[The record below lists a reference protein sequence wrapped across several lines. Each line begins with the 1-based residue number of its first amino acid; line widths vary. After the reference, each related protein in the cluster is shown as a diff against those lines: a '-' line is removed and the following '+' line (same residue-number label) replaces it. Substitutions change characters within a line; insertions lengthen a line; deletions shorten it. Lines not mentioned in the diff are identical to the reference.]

1 MAMKVRT
8 DTESKSSKSSASGG
22 SNVTSLAEFK
32 YHARNNLNVKGDLR
46 DQSLT
51 AATLV
56 DTSTIHFNQP
66 LYRIS
71 KEDLSE
77 QATPVIGKQQLE
89 KLFSTKAANDPT
101 TSHLLSQDI
110 NPMLASWL
118 AAYSFTCQRTKQA
131 EAPFVRLEDKE
142 AHIAHHERM
151 ERRQLK
157 LVPPP
162 MPWEWRTRKA
172 TLGWSG
178 RPPTE
183 LQLRQRWIR
192 KGSKARSAL
201 VGMQQRI
208 SKAIRL
214 PENNPHQWVQNQPT
228 NRHWSCLTTSTD
240 VNGIANWMRRK
251 EHSRYEF
258 SYPDTPDENSPKIP
272 TSYYFKLCARKRR
285 LSFFNHLCTDDDLKL
300 PTKGDEEVFNRFKS
314 PHEVKALA
322 AKLPTQSNPRT
333 IKLKRDHAKW
343 MQILGKRLGA
353 PTRKQRYKAALR
365 ATVSQLLQ
373 PESKRQK
380 KERCKAIQQARDYY
394 SYLKH
399 KARSNQFIPYV
410 PVKSLEVGGGTIG
423 CRYEGMWA
431 WHALSLIVDTRKLI
445 VDSLVFDDY
454 WMRYVG
460 WYKSWQGGVITFDEL
475 RETAQGIFNMSNEC
489 QQPLAS
495 TGDKEE
501 CGTDTFSLNKR
512 TLFVD
517 RNGVVTDKLSLVTR
531 EEAIERGY
539 ASPVLMSNR
548 ESLIVKDVV
557 LSKKALDSWNSQ
569 GYGNVDHFILARG
582 WKKIGALMLPTDPID
597 NEDNGVVTVELPPA
611 IGRRLSA

>member
-131 EAPFVRLEDKE
+131 EAPFVRLVDKE

-151 ERRQLK
+151 GRRHLK

-162 MPWEWRTRKA
+162 MPPEWRTRKA

-178 RPPTE
+178 RPPTP
-183 LQLRQRWIR
+183 LQLVQRTLRRSTER
-192 KGSKARSAL
+192 KLTVMRK
-201 VGMQQRI
+201 RI
-208 SKAIRL
+208 SEAIRL
-214 PENNPHQWVQNQPT
+214 PENNPYQWVQNQPT
-228 NRHWSCLTTSTD
+228 NYHWPGLITLTQ
-240 VNGIANWMRRK
+240 VYGIANWMRRK
-251 EHSRYEF
+251 EQSRYDFTYSDNPEKE
-258 SYPDTPDENSPKIP
+258 SCSIP
-272 TSYYFKLCARKRR
+272 VSNYFRYCARKRR

-300 PTKGDEEVFNRFKS
+300 QTKGDEEVFNRFKS

-333 IKLKRDHAKW
+333 IKLKKDHDRW
-343 MQILGKRLGA
+343 MQILGQRLGT
-353 PTRKQRYKAALR
+353 PTRKQR
-365 ATVSQLLQ
+365 Q
-373 PESKRQK
+373 E
-380 KERCKAIQQARDYY
+380 ERCSAIQQAKEYY

-399 KARSNQFIPYV
+399 KARSNPFTPYV
-410 PVKSLEVGGGTIG
+410 PTKSPKEVVGGTVG

-431 WHALSLIVDTRKLI
+431 WHALSVIVDTRKLI
-445 VDSLVFDDY
+445 VNSLVFDDY

-460 WYKSWQGGVITFDEL
+460 WYKSWQEGVITFDEL
-475 RETAQGIFNMSNEC
+475 RETAQGIFDFQNEY

-495 TGDKEE
+495 TGDPKEE
-501 CGTDTFSLNKR
+501 RSTDTFSLNKR

-531 EEAIERGY
+531 EEAVERGY

-557 LSKKALDSWNSQ
+557 LSKEALDSWNSQ

-597 NEDNGVVTVELPPA
+597 NEDNGVVTIELPPA

>member
-1 MAMKVRT
+1 MRK
-8 DTESKSSKSSASGG
+8 
-22 SNVTSLAEFK
+22 
-32 YHARNNLNVKGDLR
+32 
-46 DQSLT
+46 
-51 AATLV
+51 
-56 DTSTIHFNQP
+56 
-66 LYRIS
+66 RIS
-71 KEDLSE
+71 E
-77 QATPVIGKQQLE
+77 
-89 KLFSTKAANDPT
+89 
-101 TSHLLSQDI
+101 
-110 NPMLASWL
+110 
-118 AAYSFTCQRTKQA
+118 
-131 EAPFVRLEDKE
+131 
-142 AHIAHHERM
+142 
-151 ERRQLK
+151 
-157 LVPPP
+157 
-162 MPWEWRTRKA
+162 
-172 TLGWSG
+172 
-178 RPPTE
+178 
-183 LQLRQRWIR
+183 
-192 KGSKARSAL
+192 
-201 VGMQQRI
+201 
-208 SKAIRL
+208 AIRL
-214 PENNPHQWVQNQPT
+214 PENNPYQWVQNQPT
-228 NRHWSCLTTSTD
+228 NYHWPGLITLTQ
-240 VNGIANWMRRK
+240 VYGIANWMRRK
-251 EHSRYEF
+251 EQSRYDFTYSDNPEKE
-258 SYPDTPDENSPKIP
+258 SCSIP
-272 TSYYFKLCARKRR
+272 VSNYFRYCARKRR

-300 PTKGDEEVFNRFKS
+300 QTKGDEEVFNRFKS

-333 IKLKRDHAKW
+333 IKLKKDHDRW
-343 MQILGKRLGA
+343 MQILGQRLGT
-353 PTRKQRYKAALR
+353 PTRKQR
-365 ATVSQLLQ
+365 Q
-373 PESKRQK
+373 E
-380 KERCKAIQQARDYY
+380 ERCSAIQQAKEYY

-399 KARSNQFIPYV
+399 KARSNPFTPYV
-410 PVKSLEVGGGTIG
+410 PTKSPKEVVGGTVG

-445 VDSLVFDDY
+445 VNSLVFDDY

-460 WYKSWQGGVITFDEL
+460 WYKSWQEGVITFDEL

-597 NEDNGVVTVELPPA
+597 NEDTGVVTVELPPA